1 MAFEAFFLPVADG
14 QRFCLMHRPA
24 VGRPEI
30 GAVLYIH
37 PFAEEMNK
45 SRRMA
50 ALQSRALAA
59 AGYVVLQIDLHGCGD
74 SSGDFG
80 DATWAGWLD
89 DIEQA
94 AHWLRRQSQAD
105 FWLWGLR
112 VGGLLACEAA
122 QRFSHPCNL
131 LLWQPVISGKQFLQ
145 QFLRLKIAGGLAAN
159 DNKGKMDRLRQQL
172 QQGEAVEVAGY
183 MLSPALADGL
193 LCTELN
199 LPSSVARVEWLD
211 ISARADANIS
221 PATDARI
228 KAWQAT
234 HRGARATPV
243 NGPAFWQTAEIEE
256 CPALIETT
264 VLVMREHAIA

>member
-14 QRFCLMHRPA
+14 QRFCLVNRPA
-24 VGRPEI
+24 LGVQEI

-59 AGYVVLQIDLHGCGD
+59 AGYIVLQIDLHGCGD

-94 AHWLRRQSQAD
+94 ARWLRQQSRGD

-112 VGGLLACEAA
+112 VGGLLASEAA
-122 QRFSHPCNL
+122 QRLDYPCKL

-145 QFLRLKIAGGLAAN
+145 QFLRIKIAGDLAGG
-159 DNKGKMDRLRQQL
+159 DNKGKMERLRQQL

-183 MLSPALADGL
+183 MLSPELAEGL
-193 LCTELN
+193 TRAELN
-199 LPSSVARVEWLD
+199 PPPSLARVEWLD
-211 ISARADANIS
+211 ISARPDASIT
-221 PATDARI
+221 PVTDARI
-228 KAWQAT
+228 KAWQSVS
-234 HRGARATPV
+234 HVVRATSV
-243 NGPAFWQTAEIEE
+243 CGLAFWQTAEIEE
-256 CPALIETT
+256 CPALVEAS
-264 VLVMREHAIA
+264 LLAMRVPPVA